1 MYKLRATIWK
11 DIIILVRD
19 RVGLIFMFAMPII
32 LAIVITATQ
41 NSTFELVNNNKINL
55 LLCNRDT
62 GTAATEF
69 AKGIKDAGMFKISE
83 ADKKIDVASLKLLM
97 DKHDA
102 LVTIE
107 IPADFSDKLKIHAN
121 ATAEKALKDFG
132 VEPDTLTTATDS
144 LPPVNML
151 YNPVLQSSFR
161 QSIQGALQSV
171 LQMVQTKQILQSLYA
186 GLNNSPMPDSLQQE
200 LGAARSVIREIPV
213 SKTGKA
219 VIPNATQHNIP
230 AWTIF
235 AMFFVVISLGS
246 SLVREKNSGS
256 FLRLKTLPTNYSMA
270 LISKQFTYL
279 CVTLLQA
286 AVIFLLGIYLF
297 PHIGLPALSI
307 PSNIAGLFLITIS
320 CGICAV
326 SFAVCIGIFAQTQEQ
341 ANGMGA
347 VSVVLLAALGGLLV
361 PAFAMPQSFK
371 YLIRLSPLHWG
382 LEAYYSLFLEGG
394 TLKHIVLN
402 LLPLWAITILL
413 QLIAF
418 AGLKKKNLV

>member
-11 DIIILVRD
+11 DITILVRD

-55 LLCNRDT
+55 LVCNRDT
-62 GTAATEF
+62 GLAAEEF
-69 AKGIKDAGMFKISE
+69 EKGIEKAGMFNISKAE
-83 ADKKIDVASLKLLM
+83 KQIDEDALKSLMEKN
-97 DKHDA
+97 DA

-107 IPADFSDKLKIHAN
+107 IPRNFSLSLKRHAD
-121 ATAEKALKDFG
+121 ATAAKALKDFG
-132 VEPDTLTTATDS
+132 LDQETILKSTDS
-144 LPPVNML
+144 IPPIKML

-161 QSIQGALQSV
+161 KSIQGAMQSV
-171 LQMVQTKQILQSLYA
+171 LQMVQTKQVLQSLYT
-186 GLNNSPMPDSLQQE
+186 GINNTPMPDSLERE
-200 LGAARSVIREIPV
+200 LGNANASIEEVAV
-213 SKTGKA
+213 SKTGIA

-246 SLVREKNSGS
+246 SMVREKNSGS
-256 FLRLKTLPTNYSMA
+256 FLRLKTLPTNYHIA
-270 LISKQFTYL
+270 LISKQLTYL
-279 CVTLLQA
+279 VVTILQA
-286 AVIFLLGIYLF
+286 AVIFLLGMFLF
-297 PHIGLPALSI
+297 PHIGLPALGI
-307 PSNIAGLFLITIS
+307 PSSIWGLLLITVS

-326 SFAVCIGIFAQTQEQ
+326 SFALCIGIFTQTQEQ

-361 PAFAMPQSFK
+361 PSFAMPSSFH
-371 YLIRLSPLHWG
+371 YLIKISPLHWG
-382 LEAYYSLFLEGG
+382 LEAYYTLFLQAGS
-394 TLKHIVLN
+394 LKHIVVN